1 MVGMVYT
8 TYKNGDD
15 WGMVYGF
22 VLTNNNGLY
31 NHYKPST
38 MGWLQHYN
46 YCFTIIKQ
54 TIIMGFI
61 QLNYSGYGLYI
72 MVKQYNYSAI
82 TIPFRLMVYTTHKN
96 GEFGN
101 GL

>member
-38 MGWLQHYN
+38 MGWL
-46 YCFTIIKQ
+46 
-54 TIIMGFI
+54 
-61 QLNYSGYGLYI
+61 
-72 MVKQYNYSAI
+72 
-82 TIPFRLMVYTTHKN
+82 
-96 GEFGN
+96 
-101 GL
+101 

>member
-1 MVGMVYT
+1 
-8 TYKNGDD
+8 
-15 WGMVYGF
+15 
-22 VLTNNNGLY
+22 
-31 NHYKPST
+31 
-38 MGWLQHYN
+38 
-46 YCFTIIKQ
+46 
-54 TIIMGFI
+54 MGFI

-101 GL
+101 GLWLCFNHSGIIVEKSGIPVAMGLSYGRIL

>member
-1 MVGMVYT
+1 
-8 TYKNGDD
+8 
-15 WGMVYGF
+15 
-22 VLTNNNGLY
+22 
-31 NHYKPST
+31 
-38 MGWLQHYN
+38 
-46 YCFTIIKQ
+46 
-54 TIIMGFI
+54 MGFI

-101 GL
+101 GLWLCFNHSGIIVEKSGILVAMGLSYGRILWTHCY

>member
-1 MVGMVYT
+1 MVYT
-8 TYKNGDD
+8 TFKNGDD

-22 VLTNNNGLY
+22 VLTNDHGLY

-38 MGWLQHYN
+38 TG
-46 YCFTIIKQ
+46 
-54 TIIMGFI
+54 
-61 QLNYSGYGLYI
+61 
-72 MVKQYNYSAI
+72 AI

-101 GL
+101 GLWLCFNQRGIIVEKSGILVAMGLSFCRIL